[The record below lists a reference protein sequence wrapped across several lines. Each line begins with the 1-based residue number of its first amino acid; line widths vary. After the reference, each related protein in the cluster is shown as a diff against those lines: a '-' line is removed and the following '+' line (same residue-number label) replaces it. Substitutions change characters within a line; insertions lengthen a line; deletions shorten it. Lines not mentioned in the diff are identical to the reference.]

1 MSFDRHVYSE
11 YNRKIKDLKTFRID
25 SDYKDVEIISGQ
37 GEKAFQIAGEI
48 RTILTKN
55 LHL

>member
-1 MSFDRHVYSE
+1 MSFDRQMYSV

-48 RTILTKN
+48 RTILTEN